1 MAYINKNVSTM
12 AMPSGMNRMGQFPL
26 DMSSVYYD
34 MESLQAYATSGA
46 IAYVGQI
53 VSLVDEANKKVTV
66 YSIQNT
72 DGLLKE
78 VGTVPT
84 GDGSSIEVDAEG
96 KISLK
101 GVSALVFERELE
113 GGAKEEIQYQA
124 LMTKNG
130 LIWVEPS
137 KTTVEGLATLIEA
150 LTGRVKAIEDALPGF
165 KTKQEAYSASGS
177 TVKTLTGITQNANGE
192 ITATFED
199 IAFPEAPDYTEEFNG
214 KKDKQE
220 AYSAEGSTVKT
231 ITKVEQ
237 DENGEIAVT
246 YSDIAFPEDN
256 DTTYTLSGEGLKV
269 ILTPSEGEASEFT
282 VDAYSKSEI
291 DTKVKAL
298 TDEDAAIREIAE
310 GVRDAFNTFMNSEEI
325 DETVNTLKEVQ
336 AEIAK
341 MTDAT
346 ELELALANKADKTYA
361 EGLEDRIEVLEAK
374 PFDTYATKG
383 EVEAVDAKFASY
395 TNTES
400 LNTLLAGKQDVIAEG
415 TYATPKQVEDA
426 ESNAKLYADT
436 LVSDTAAVTLEA
448 AKTDAEG
455 KYVTIGE
462 FNSTN
467 EGFRERLDDLEAM
480 PFDSYATKEELQAHE
495 QAAEAAYAK
504 SADVNAELAKKV
516 ESATISH
523 ANDTAPEGV
532 TKNGTA
538 LNIVVDAYT
547 RAETDQAIA
556 DRIKEI
562 AGEES
567 IPAVKADL
575 AAEVARSTAADT
587 AHTTGISE
595 AKAAAS
601 AAQSKAD
608 ANANAISALESA
620 KDTQAAAIK
629 ALQEADTSADG
640 RIQALETTVNNE
652 VSGVAANHAAIA
664 KNASDI
670 AALVA
675 KDKGHD
681 DDIAALKT
689 STANNGAAITQLQTD
704 IANVYTKTE
713 SDGKFVAK
721 EEGKSLIATTEIERL
736 ATLKNYDDSEVR
748 TLIGTNSTSIENIAK
763 EGGLIDAA
771 VAAEATI
778 ARAAEKK
785 NADDIAAINTL
796 LNTVDSEDS
805 ITSLK
810 ELAIWVEEHG
820 SAASEMAEAISANA
834 DAIAAINNTESGIL
848 VTAKAYSDA
857 NLAVAKEYTDSKIA
871 ALPIATSELA
881 GLIKYDDKSIKK
893 NEKDQLYVAEVSTDL
908 LVNGTMELHLCAGSA
923 SV

>member
-53 VSLVDEANKKVTV
+53 VSLVDETNKKVTV

-113 GGAKEEIQYQA
+113 GGAKEDIQYQA

-150 LTGRVKAIEDALPGF
+150 LTGRVKAIEDVLPGF
-165 KTKQEAYSASGS
+165 KTKQAEYTASGS

-199 IAFPEAPDYTEEFNG
+199 IAFPEAPDYSDEFDG

-237 DENGEIAVT
+237 NENGEVTVT
-246 YSDIAFPEDN
+246 YSNIAFPEDN

-269 ILTPSEGEASEFT
+269 TLTPSEGEASEFT

-298 TDEDAAIREIAE
+298 TDEDAAIRAIAE
-310 GVRDAFNTFMNSEEI
+310 ATKGRVDTFLDTEGVADIVDSLHDIKAELDKMA
-325 DETVNTLKEVQ
+325 ET
-336 AEIAK
+336 
-341 MTDAT
+341 T
-346 ELELALANKADKTYA
+346 ELVEALALKADKTEVEA
-361 EGLEDRIEVLEAK
+361 IDERVEVLENK
-374 PFDTYATKG
+374 PFDTYATKS
-383 EVEAVDAKFASY
+383 EVEAVDAKFTSY

-400 LNTLLAGKQDVIAEG
+400 LTTLLAGKQDVIPAETYDAFG
-415 TYATPKQVEDA
+415 SAASAESAAKVHADSVAATAKSEAIDAAATAAAGLYATKTAVSELETALDGRLDA
-426 ESNAKLYADT
+426 
-436 LVSDTAAVTLEA
+436 LEA
-448 AKTDAEG
+448 
-455 KYVTIGE
+455 I
-462 FNSTN
+462 NHN
-467 EGFRERLDDLEAM
+467 L
-480 PFDSYATKEELQAHE
+480 YATKEELQAHE
-495 QAAEAAYAK
+495 EDAEATYAK

-523 ANDTAPEGV
+523 ADSNNAEGV

-547 RAETDQAIA
+547 RAETEQVIA
-556 DRIKEI
+556 DRIKDI

-575 AAEVARSTAADT
+575 QAEITRSTAADATHT
-587 AHTTGISE
+587 ANIDAAT
-595 AKAAAS
+595 KAAA
-601 AAQSKAD
+601 AAQAKAD

-629 ALQEADTSADG
+629 ALQEADTAADG

-652 VSGVAANHAAIA
+652 VSGVAANYAAIS

-689 STANNGAAITQLQTD
+689 SAANNGAAITQLQTD
-704 IANVYTKTE
+704 IGNVYTKTE

-748 TLIGTNSTSIENIAK
+748 TLIGTNSTSIENITK
-763 EGGLIDAA
+763 KGGLIDAA
-771 VAAEATI
+771 VAAEAAI

-834 DAIAAINNTESGIL
+834 DAIAAINSAESGIL

-857 NLAVAKEYTDSKIA
+857 NLAVAKEYADSKIA